1 MNRPV
6 DDRAIYD
13 PSMEPGSG
21 IPGWFVAWGVLV
33 VVVGVVVTIWRV
45 STAQKLAK
53 RSGMDPGLATQM
65 TLLSDDGLDATYLAA
80 SLRGQVSPPTEPNAP
95 TTPPTQVSR
104 TIAARLE
111 ELTGL
116 LERGLLTQAEYD
128 ERRKAIIDSV

>member
-1 MNRPV
+1 LNRPV

-21 IPGWFVAWGVLV
+21 IPGWFVAWGVFV

-65 TLLSDDGLDATYLAA
+65 TLLSDDGLDATYLAS
-80 SLRGQVSPPTEPNAP
+80 SLRQQTAATPAPATAPAP
-95 TTPPTQVSR
+95 TTTS
-104 TIAARLE
+104 ARLA
-111 ELTGL
+111 ELKSLLDAGL
-116 LERGLLTQAEYD
+116 VTQAEYD